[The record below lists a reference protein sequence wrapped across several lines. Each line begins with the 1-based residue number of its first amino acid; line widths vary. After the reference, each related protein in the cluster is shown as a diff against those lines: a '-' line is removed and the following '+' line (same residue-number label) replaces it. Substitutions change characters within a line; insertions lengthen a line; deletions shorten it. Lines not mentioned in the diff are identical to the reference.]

1 MQITKL
7 SDLIDKKVQVSGTD
21 QPDICFAL
29 TFSGVQF
36 KLTSSLSQKMATIIE
51 PGSILCG

>member
-36 KLTSSLSQKMATIIE
+36 KLTSSLSQKMATITE